1 MYEHLSLWTQVH
13 FLHKTLHYFEIFEA
27 LLSVYVTFPH
37 PLVLYLCSG
46 DLIGFGL
53 LIFLQLLRI
62 LHLLPLC
69 LIEVALQ
76 KHKYCYIIREENSL
90 NLDTCRRYNYQV
102 ENTTASENSLV
113 LVFFFFFLSNVAN
126 GKNHQDVTSLCKWPK
141 GSETK
146 LHHHASANSNV

>member
-37 PLVLYLCSG
+37 PLFLHLCSG

-76 KHKYCYIIREENSL
+76 KHKYCYIVREENSL

-113 LVFFFFFLSNVAN
+113 LVFLGLFFVKCCQRQKPPRRYFTLQMAKRLRNKAPSPC
-126 GKNHQDVTSLCKWPK
+126 QC
-141 GSETK
+141 
-146 LHHHASANSNV
+146 